1 MLMQTIFRTARTLA
15 RNPGFAA
22 IVILTLA
29 LGVGANTAMFSV
41 VNAILLRPL
50 PVRDAKNLV
59 VVAEQRRGKDVFS
72 NLSYPDFIDFRNQ
85 SANVFQD
92 MAASQIGE
100 IGIRSEGKAERAI
113 ISYVTSNYFDMLGV
127 QPAIGRLI
135 APGEGD
141 SPGADPVIVFS
152 YSYWQKRFNLD
163 PGIVGKTVVANG
175 RALTV
180 VGVAAKDFRGTNA
193 LAEMDAYL
201 PLNMAVM
208 RTVAK
213 GDPNDFWTRR
223 DIRTLHVVA
232 YPKPG
237 VADAVAT
244 ARSALFVIAQRLAQ
258 AYPET
263 DRDMTARVFPER
275 LARPV
280 PTDSNLIPAVGML
293 FLLLAGIV
301 LWVACMN
308 VANIL
313 LVRSIAR
320 QREAAIRV
328 ALGSNRYRLIRESL
342 VESLILA
349 IAGGAAGILLGEWA
363 CALLKQLRHS
373 LDFPLYLDFSLD
385 WRVFAYS
392 FGLAVLTGI
401 AVGVLPALR
410 ASNVNINQ
418 VLHQGGRGTSAGRWQ
433 GRIGNAL
440 VVAQVASS
448 LMLLIVAGLFLRS
461 LNSVQHVNLGFDPDH
476 ELNVTMDTH
485 LMGYDE
491 ARGRQF
497 YRELE
502 DRIRSVPG
510 VQAASLSYSVPF
522 GVLHETSEVIAEAGA
537 DQAKQPPEVTYN
549 TVDPPYFENLKI
561 PFVRGRGFTDG
572 DKENAPLVA
581 VINLTMARQLWPN
594 EDAIGKRFSMG
605 TGQPMLQV
613 IGIAE
618 DGRYIGPADD
628 PEAYFF
634 VPASQH
640 YVSFRTLQV
649 KTAAPPETMIPEIE
663 KFIWSIAPDM
673 PIIDCRSMNDA
684 ANGLNGFLFFRVGAG
699 LAGAMG
705 LLSLVLALV
714 GIYGVI
720 AYSVTRRTQEI
731 GIRMA
736 VGALPRDVLRLIM
749 GQGSRVI
756 AAGIVVGLVLAFGAS
771 RLLKSFLVGV
781 SAMDALT
788 FGSVSLLLALVAMIA
803 ITIPALQATR
813 VDPATTLRAD

>member
-280 PTDSNLIPAVGML
+280 PTDSNLIPVVGML

-363 CALLKQLRHS
+363 CALLKHLRHS

-476 ELNVTMDTH
+476 ELNVTMDPH

-605 TGQPMLQV
+605 KGQPMLQV